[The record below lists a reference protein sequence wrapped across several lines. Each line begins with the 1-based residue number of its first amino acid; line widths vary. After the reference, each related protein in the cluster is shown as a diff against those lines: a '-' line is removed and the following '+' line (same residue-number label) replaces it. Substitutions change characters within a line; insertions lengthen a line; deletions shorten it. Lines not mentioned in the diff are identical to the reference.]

1 MKERKFLFSLKDA
14 IHFLYD
20 ITRYANL
27 NIHKKKKKILS
38 YILSKTVK
46 LMNAKAGNIRL
57 YEPKSESL
65 VLVASYGTSKKYRE
79 EKRKIKVGESVAG
92 VAFQKKKLL
101 TVKDIRE
108 SKVYVKPEL
117 AVEKGMISLISSPLI
132 MENKIFGIFTL
143 YYSSPKDFSEEEKEI
158 FSALSDFV
166 TLLIN
171 FQQIY
176 RELHDTYLG
185 IINSLVIGLEEKD
198 PYLKGH
204 SEKVRE
210 YSLKIGKKIGLKED
224 ELKILADLTILHDI
238 GKLLIDSS
246 ILNKPGP
253 LNEKE
258 WEIIKKHPV
267 IGSKILSPIRKFKD
281 GIEIVRHHHERIDG
295 KGYPDGISGE
305 KISLLA
311 KIVSAAD
318 AIEAMTS
325 KRPYRKRPL
334 TLDEVKRELIKNM
347 GTQFDP
353 VVVKAA
359 LELIEEGSIV

>member
-1 MKERKFLFSLKDA
+1 MKKNKSLISLKDL

-20 ITRYANL
+20 ITRYSNL
-27 NIHKKKKKILS
+27 NIYQKKEDILS
-38 YILSKTVK
+38 YILRKTVK

-65 VLVASYGTSKKYRE
+65 ILVASYGTSKRYKE
-79 EKRKIKVGESVAG
+79 EKRKIKVGESIAG
-92 VAFQKKKLL
+92 VAFQQKRLF
-101 TVKDIRE
+101 TVKDIRK
-108 SKVYVKPEL
+108 SKLYIKPEL
-117 AVEKGMISLISSPLI
+117 AIERRMISLISCPLI
-132 MENKIFGIFTL
+132 MEGKVFGICTL
-143 YYSSPKDFSEEEKEI
+143 YYSIPRDFTEEEKEI
-158 FSALSDFV
+158 FSVLSDFV
-166 TLLIN
+166 SLLVN
-171 FQQIY
+171 LQQLY
-176 RELHDTYLG
+176 RELEDSYLG
-185 IINSLVIGLEEKD
+185 IIHSLVIGLEEKD

-210 YSLKIGKKIGLKED
+210 YSLKIGKKLGLKED
-224 ELKILADLTILHDI
+224 ELKVLADITILHDI

-246 ILNKPGP
+246 ILNKQGP

-267 IGSKILSPIRKFKD
+267 IGSKILSPIRRFKD
-281 GIEIVRHHHERIDG
+281 GIEIVRHHHERLDG

-305 KISLLA
+305 KISLLVR
-311 KIVSAAD
+311 IVSAAD

-334 TLDEVKRELIKNM
+334 TLNEVKRELIKNM

-353 VVVKAA
+353 AVVKAV
-359 LELIEEGSIV
+359 LELIDEGSIV